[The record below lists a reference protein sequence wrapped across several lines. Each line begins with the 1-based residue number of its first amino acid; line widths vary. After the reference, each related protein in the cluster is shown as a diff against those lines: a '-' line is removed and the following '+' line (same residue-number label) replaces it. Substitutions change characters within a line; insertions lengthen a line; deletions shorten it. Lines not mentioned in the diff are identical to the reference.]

1 MRGRGWTLA
10 VVSVAAFMLMLDITD
25 VNVALPEIRR
35 GLGASFS
42 DLQWVLDAYALTLA
56 IFLLTAGSLGDVFG
70 RRRVF
75 IAGFAGFTI
84 ASLAA
89 GLAQTALQLNLA
101 RAGEGIGGAVL
112 YAVGPALIGQEFRGR
127 QRGMAFGIFGGVSGL
142 AIALGP
148 LVGGALTGSAGWRW
162 IFLVNVPI
170 GAAAMALAWWRVRD
184 SRNPEATGVD
194 WPGMATLSLALGMLV
209 FALIRGGSLGWHSPL
224 IFGLL
229 AGAAAGLAGFVLIE
243 RARGRDAMFDLSL
256 LRNVTFNGVSAVAF
270 LSNAAVLPA
279 IFFELSYV
287 QNVRGFSPLVT
298 GERFLP
304 LTLTLFVTA
313 AAAGALMGRVP
324 PRLLLGGS
332 LLLIALGILLAALVS
347 NRDPWTALIPAMI
360 ATGAGM
366 GMSNVVRSAT
376 AIGVAEP
383 ARSGMTSGIN
393 ETFQQVGVVVGIAAL
408 GSFFESR
415 VVAAFHHTAAAGPL
429 GAASTAAGKAIAAGN
444 LQAATGHVPTRIAA
458 SIAAAG
464 RNAFLTGLHDVLLV
478 AAAIALTGAVTA
490 FLLIRSRDLHV
501 TALSTVPPE
510 PEPSG
515 LHDFPDEGN
524 PANAV

>member
-1 MRGRGWTLA
+1 LA
-10 VVSVAAFMLMLDITD
+10 KA
-25 VNVALPEIRR
+25 P
-35 GLGASFS
+35 
-42 DLQWVLDAYALTLA
+42 
-56 IFLLTAGSLGDVFG
+56 
-70 RRRVF
+70 
-75 IAGFAGFTI
+75 TI
-84 ASLAA
+84 D
-89 GLAQTALQLNLA
+89 
-101 RAGEGIGGAVL
+101 R
-112 YAVGPALIGQEFRGR
+112 
-127 QRGMAFGIFGGVSGL
+127 
-142 AIALGP
+142 
-148 LVGGALTGSAGWRW
+148 
-162 IFLVNVPI
+162 
-170 GAAAMALAWWRVRD
+170 
-184 SRNPEATGVD
+184 
-194 WPGMATLSLALGMLV
+194 
-209 FALIRGGSLGWHSPL
+209 
-224 IFGLL
+224 
-229 AGAAAGLAGFVLIE
+229 
-243 RARGRDAMFDLSL
+243 SL
-256 LRNVTFNGVSAVAF
+256 LPPAHRSGPSRKARNDHH
-270 LSNAAVLPA
+270 
-279 IFFELSYV
+279 
-287 QNVRGFSPLVT
+287 
-298 GERFLP
+298 
-304 LTLTLFVTA
+304 
-313 AAAGALMGRVP
+313 
-324 PRLLLGGS
+324 
-332 LLLIALGILLAALVS
+332 LAALVS

-429 GAASTAAGKAIAAGN
+429 GAASTAAGKAITAGN